1 MNSASVKNRRT
12 AQSCSAFLTRIDA
25 VPAAELG
32 NQTGSILDPEMIL
45 QTPAFLRVLA
55 GQNRSRQ
62 KRAAAKQALTLFVDV
77 PFVIPSPYLLL
88 LLFDAFIL
96 FISFHSR

>member
-62 KRAAAKQALTLFVDV
+62 KRVAAKQALRFSQDFPKTFSKFCDYFVTLF
-77 PFVIPSPYLLL
+77 SAGKSLEY
-88 LLFDAFIL
+88 
-96 FISFHSR
+96 